1 MENKK
6 KNDFKNIK
14 VDTFSANSL
23 KLLEK
28 DEKEFVEKYLLSLD
42 IKKRD
47 KKALLGQKFHN
58 LICQYLKG
66 FDVEKMALEL
76 NLEEK
81 KYWENLREY
90 LKEYLKGKEEKFI
103 KTEYPF
109 LIKCAFEENSW
120 NYFLTG
126 RFDAILKDEESY
138 TIYDWKTLNLPKNP
152 TSDLQ
157 SVVYLFCA
165 NEIFKTE
172 KLKIKYVSIETLET
186 IEVEFSNSKIYKTR
200 IEEIIKKLISKKEN
214 SSEKEICFCE

>member
-28 DEKEFVEKYLLSLD
+28 DEKEFMEKYLLSLD

-81 KYWENLREY
+81 KYWENLR
-90 LKEYLKGKEEKFI
+90 EYLKGKEEKFI

-165 NEIFKTE
+165 NKIFKTE